1 MKYHDQL
8 DSVEQIVE
16 EQALGILNLQLNKF
30 KEAVLPSA
38 TDLLSVVEHT
48 IPRYVPSIYI
58 SVVLLG
64 VTAVYALYLFQWN
77 TLFSVAVLS
86 TFTYSH
92 VACTL
97 PLFSNWSDF
106 FNTNC

>member
-1 MKYHDQL
+1 LLTRYHDQL

-16 EQALGILNLQLNKF
+16 EQALGMLNLRLNQF

-38 TDLLSVVEHT
+38 TDLLSIVEHT

-64 VTAVYALYLFQWN
+64 VTTVYVSELY
-77 TLFSVAVLS
+77 TCMCFSGIHYFLWQ
-86 TFTYSH
+86 Y
-92 VACTL
+92 
-97 PLFSNWSDF
+97 
-106 FNTNC
+106 

>member
-16 EQALGILNLQLNKF
+16 EQALGILNLRLNQF

-38 TDLLSVVEHT
+38 TDLLSIVELT

-64 VTAVYALYLFQWN
+64 VTTVYVLAIY
-77 TLFSVAVLS
+77 TCICFSGIYYFL
-86 TFTYSH
+86 
-92 VACTL
+92 
-97 PLFSNWSDF
+97 
-106 FNTNC
+106 